1 MMAVRINSWFQGFS
15 YLFIYFILFFSFRPS
30 EPTIR
35 HPVTSGKH
43 GFQVGGQGIRFTD
56 VQKNLCNVFNPI
68 RFDLCE
74 LLRGH
79 SSASRVPVWV
89 QLKYRL
95 TGSEETGGD
104 GCLETGC

>member
-1 MMAVRINSWFQGFS
+1 MVSGIF
-15 YLFIYFILFFSFRPS
+15 LFIYIFYLFFPFRPS

-43 GFQVGGQGIRFTD
+43 GFQVGGQGIRLTD
-56 VQKNLCNVFNPI
+56 AEKNLCNVFNQI

-95 TGSEETGGD
+95 TGSEGTGRG
-104 GCLETGC
+104 GYLETGC